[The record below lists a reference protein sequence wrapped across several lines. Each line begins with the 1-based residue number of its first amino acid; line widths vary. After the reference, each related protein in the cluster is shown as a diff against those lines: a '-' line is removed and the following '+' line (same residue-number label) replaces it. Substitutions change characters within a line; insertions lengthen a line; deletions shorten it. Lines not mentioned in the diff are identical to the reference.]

1 MTGEPAKPI
10 FGFLWPRRPAGPLD
24 ADARQSRWERVT
36 PRGPW
41 RLALLISFSLALVSL
56 AAPAMVAL
64 VAAPSAYAL
73 ALVILVLVPATA
85 LIARG
90 WVAGCFVS
98 DAGVKVATVLRTTYA
113 PWQAIAEMSVAD
125 GSRWLG
131 TPLRVRGQ
139 RLTLRL
145 LHGTA
150 ETGLCT
156 ASPDLWLRPQA
167 WAIARDRLQQWWLET
182 RAA

>member
-10 FGFLWPRRPAGPLD
+10 FGFLWPHRPAGPLD

-41 RLALLISFSLALVSL
+41 RLALLIGLSLGLMSL

-98 DAGVKVATVLRTTYA
+98 DAGVKIATVLRTTYA
-113 PWQAIAEMSVAD
+113 PWEAVAEVIVAD

-139 RLTLRL
+139 RIALRL
-145 LHGTA
+145 VHGTA
-150 ETGLCT
+150 ETGLGT
-156 ASPDLWLRPQA
+156 TSPDLWLRPQA
-167 WAIARDRLQQWWLET
+167 WAAAHDRLRQWWMET
-182 RAA
+182 RNA